1 MMTRIEVPNSSQRRR
16 SSGRGTRILVA
27 LALLIVLGAAGWTWL
42 TLSWSYAEGERG
54 GVLQK
59 FQRTG
64 WLCKTDEGE
73 LAMYVVA
80 GIAPQVWSFSVRDP
94 ATEALLRQAVGHKC
108 RVPASATRVSS
119 STGSRSSTTRSPT
132 RPHPPLARTELPA
145 RGGDLLGDRDRRRQ
159 SKQAVLAADGRRGAA
174 LGRREKGLDLGA

>member
-1 MMTRIEVPNSSQRRR
+1 MMTRIEVPNSSPRRR

-42 TLSWSYAEGERG
+42 TLAWSYAEGERG

-94 ATEALLRQAVGHKC
+94 ATEALLRQAVGHKVQLHYTEHPG
-108 RVPASATRVSS
+108 VPSSCFGNTRFFVDRVSVVDNAIADPAAPAA
-119 STGSRSSTTRSPT
+119 SP
-132 RPHPPLARTELPA
+132 R
-145 RGGDLLGDRDRRRQ
+145 
-159 SKQAVLAADGRRGAA
+159 
-174 LGRREKGLDLGA
+174 

>member
-94 ATEALLRQAVGHKC
+94 ATEALLRQAVGHKVQLHYTEHPG
-108 RVPASATRVSS
+108 VPSSCFGNTRFFVDRVSVVDNAIADPAAPAA
-119 STGSRSSTTRSPT
+119 SP
-132 RPHPPLARTELPA
+132 R
-145 RGGDLLGDRDRRRQ
+145 
-159 SKQAVLAADGRRGAA
+159 
-174 LGRREKGLDLGA
+174 